1 MSHIPN
7 DFRGSS
13 PAFSA
18 YNRGLKQSSTQRLLK
33 TSTTYPF
40 RSNVMK
46 DRRLSISTSR
56 RRARNCTEPAC
67 SETDPHTHCNIREC
81 KKPII
86 RDRKEKKHR
95 ERYHRP
101 CQHCKSYH
109 GSTAEVKSHE
119 RSCSCNPANASTN
132 IVLHELPRLV
142 DVLRHTPAT
151 AFRLPPALSRQTGK
165 SMNFRLQPFPHS
177 EAPRIICHAGL
188 ASIAPTPS
196 RVILLAATTLESQ
209 GVLEVRRYHD
219 LHNKHI

>member
-119 RSCSCNPANASTN
+119 RSCSCNPANDVN
-132 IVLHELPRLV
+132 EHRL
-142 DVLRHTPAT
+142 A
-151 AFRLPPALSRQTGK
+151 
-165 SMNFRLQPFPHS
+165 
-177 EAPRIICHAGL
+177 RI
-188 ASIAPTPS
+188 
-196 RVILLAATTLESQ
+196 ATTCGRLRSHTGDSVSPASSVVTPDRKEYELSVAAVPTQ
-209 GVLEVRRYHD
+209 
-219 LHNKHI
+219 